1 MCDKIKKIIVVF
13 SIVCSALIIVASV
26 IVPIVLAICLRH
38 AGFLFIWGATP
49 LLLLLVWALLDL
61 IDLDLE
67 YHR

>member
-38 AGFLFIWGATP
+38 AGFLLIWGTTP
-49 LLLLLVWALLDL
+49 ILLVVFWALLDL